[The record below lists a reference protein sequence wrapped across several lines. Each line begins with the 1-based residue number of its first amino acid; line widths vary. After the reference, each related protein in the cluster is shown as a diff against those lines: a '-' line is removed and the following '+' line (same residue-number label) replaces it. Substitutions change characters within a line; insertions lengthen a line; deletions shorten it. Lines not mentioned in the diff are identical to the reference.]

1 MQNIEKIL
9 KIDGSAATWADKW
22 GKSIAAPDIMVGVKY
37 TLLLDLRSVNTDEES
52 GELLPVAQDEFNA
65 DSFYIALDADYDQTT
80 IPKLLKTD
88 GITLSS
94 TEDGRALLA
103 VELPETAVP
112 ELVDALEKRGS
123 VSFHGEIGGFEV
135 NDGATAAGFA
145 FQFELTV
152 RNRVWLGGEVPEEVA
167 GNPEYLTAAEV
178 RALIAD
184 ATRPEKGDKGD
195 PGDSA
200 YDIAVAG
207 GYSGTQEEWLASLK
221 GLPGD
226 DGDSA
231 YDIAVAGGYSGTQ
244 EEWLASLKGLPGD
257 SAYDIAVAGGYS
269 GTQAEWL
276 ASLKGEDGEG
286 LHYDASGELSEL
298 ETYADAPAG
307 FVFLATETD
316 SKNKTSYLYLYKKR
330 SADYGDWFDP
340 AVIAFF
346 KQEYKITSLEP
357 IVFSAPEEADSDYLM
372 LNISDYPN
380 ATVSAVCIDTAEGE
394 LLLPFGSASGI
405 RKLVKTTENKLLIYF
420 GAQCPEYETGKI
432 YLSQFLGSVE
442 AGESQITAEQMF
454 LGYIPADV
462 LGNCY
467 RVSDITETML
477 QDSRSQIF
485 QMNVSTQE
493 KTTLGVVPAGA
504 VVVVLI
510 PDGYLL
516 CAKKFDGFGG
526 FVEFIED
533 NVEQGTGENGGE
545 YMMNGKTYKIFG
557 EFVLATAEISVGIS
571 KEG

>member
-195 PGDSA
+195 D
-200 YDIAVAG
+200 
-207 GYSGTQEEWLASLK
+207 
-221 GLPGD
+221 
-226 DGDSA
+226 
-231 YDIAVAGGYSGTQ
+231 
-244 EEWLASLKGLPGD
+244 GD

>member
-195 PGDSA
+195 P
-200 YDIAVAG
+200 
-207 GYSGTQEEWLASLK
+207 
-221 GLPGD
+221 
-226 DGDSA
+226 GDSA

-516 CAKKFDGFGG
+516 CAKKFDGF
-526 FVEFIED
+526 
-533 NVEQGTGENGGE
+533 
-545 YMMNGKTYKIFG
+545 
-557 EFVLATAEISVGIS
+557 VG
-571 KEG
+571 